1 MTGHRASSAF
11 HPSGRLRDERGSVV
25 AEYAM
30 VLVLVIAVILA
41 IVQVILAVHIRSIL
55 HDCAAEGARV
65 AAHVGTAPA
74 RAEEYTRDL
83 LASSVAPS
91 YAAKI
96 STTVTP
102 ETVDG
107 VEVMSVRVTAPLPL
121 LGLLGPARQFTVVGH
136 AVREDQFVTGPPR
149 EKTP

>member
-1 MTGHRASSAF
+1 MTR
-11 HPSGRLRDERGSVV
+11 HPAATAVQPPGRFSVERGSVI

-30 VLVLVIAVILA
+30 VLVLVIAVMLA

-65 AAHVGTAPA
+65 AAHVGTTPA

-91 YAAKI
+91 YAARI

-102 ETVDG
+102 ETLDG
-107 VEVMSVRVTAPLPL
+107 VEVMTVRVTAPLPL
-121 LGLLGPARQFTVVGH
+121 VGLLGPARQVTVVGH
-136 AVREDQFVTGPPR
+136 AVREDQFLTGPPR
-149 EKTP
+149 KGAP